1 MGGVRIEMVTI
12 RSKKLLTGITL
23 LRTLFIPLFLLCNVS
38 RSNTLNSIPLI
49 NSDTLFLVLMSLFAF
64 SNGYT
69 STCIMLTAI
78 IDPGLEKDEVDVRF
92 FPFPFL

>member
-1 MGGVRIEMVTI
+1 
-12 RSKKLLTGITL
+12 
-23 LRTLFIPLFLLCNVS
+23 
-38 RSNTLNSIPLI
+38 
-49 NSDTLFLVLMSLFAF
+49 MSLFAF

-92 FPFPFL
+92 FPFPFLWRKINEKGDLDRSDNFIFLHLCRTLSGEYVEFFSSGIGLAIV